1 METSRRNALFLGGE
15 SGGKSSQQFDN
26 DDFGYHRQS
35 ENKSVEEVS
44 VGEKMLED
52 MSICMIN
59 GPVCPENDNRETSE
73 VSNRG
78 NMAQDF
84 AQKYD
89 GECPSYA
96 TKIESE
102 KMSR

>member
-1 METSRRNALFLGGE
+1 METSRRNTLFLGGE

-59 GPVCPENDNRETSE
+59 GLVCPENDNRETSE
-73 VSNRG
+73 VGNRG

-84 AQKYD
+84 TQKYD
-89 GECPSYA
+89 GESPSYA
-96 TKIESE
+96 AKIESE